1 MLANL
6 MILQN
11 LQITRVYLTST
22 NLQATLID
30 ILNYC
35 RNIFYWNFPDYCFS
49 TWVSRNSEV
58 AQKYLLWS
66 EKKILIA
73 LERVFEPRQIFIFLL
88 EDLLLEKGWKPL
100 LWNVKTPTHKL
111 LYSKGTHMIATKKS
125 CFLST
130 SNFGNIF
137 VTDRIAPV
145 VTKVAILD

>member
-11 LQITRVYLTST
+11 LQITRVYLTSS

-58 AQKYLLWS
+58 AQKYLLCS
-66 EKKILIA
+66 EKKI
-73 LERVFEPRQIFIFLL
+73 LERVFEPRQIFIYLL
-88 EDLLLEKGWKPL
+88 EDPLLEKGWKPL
-100 LWNVKTPTHKL
+100 LWNVKTPTYNL
-111 LYSKGTHMIATKKS
+111 LYSKGTHMIATKK
-125 CFLST
+125 FLFFEHFKFLQHFC
-130 SNFGNIF
+130 NW
-137 VTDRIAPV
+137 
-145 VTKVAILD
+145 